1 MSTYRV
7 NPIGGSDG
15 FKVNVARSSGGL
27 RVVGIFW
34 TEADANA
41 WIAADSCITERS
53 DDAPNLTLRLDRH
66 SGQDR
71 HSRLDSHS
79 PQE

>member
-1 MSTYRV
+1 MSIYRV

-15 FKVNVARSSGGL
+15 FKVNVARSSGGV

-41 WIAADSCITERS
+41 WIAADSCIAEQS
-53 DDAPNLTLRLDRH
+53 EDASNLHSRLDRH
-66 SGQDR
+66 SGQDLR
-71 HSRLDSHS
+71 SCLD
-79 PQE
+79 

>member
-1 MSTYRV
+1 MSIYRV
-7 NPIGGSDG
+7 NSIGGSDG

-41 WIAADSCITERS
+41 WIAADSCMAERS
-53 DDAPNLTLRLDRH
+53 EDVSGLVLCPDLR
-66 SGQDR
+66 SGQDLPSR
-71 HSRLDSHS
+71 HDLHS

>member
-1 MSTYRV
+1 MSNYCV

-15 FKVNVARSSGGL
+15 FKVNVARGSGSV

-41 WIAADSCITERS
+41 WIAADSRILEQS
-53 DDAPNLTLRLDRH
+53 DDASNLHLRPNHH
-66 SGQDR
+66 SGQDLR
-71 HSRLDSHS
+71 SRPD
-79 PQE
+79 